1 MGNTTTMSRKDQV
14 IEQFKRIFDAIDKD
28 KSGGL
33 DKKEVM
39 NFVKDIAT
47 AMGESDSIPKDPAEI
62 EAGLAEMFKELDTD
76 GDGQI
81 SFDEIMSKGEA
92 EAGQVIAGIEAASEE
107 EFAMGMGMIT
117 GLADAVAG
125 GDFSQLPMM
134 AAMMGMHKCVFP
146 TFCLRSPTS

>member
-81 SFDEIMSKGEA
+81 SFDEMSKGEA
-92 EAGQVIAGIEAASEE
+92 EAGQVIAGIEA
-107 EFAMGMGMIT
+107 
-117 GLADAVAG
+117 
-125 GDFSQLPMM
+125 
-134 AAMMGMHKCVFP
+134 
-146 TFCLRSPTS
+146 